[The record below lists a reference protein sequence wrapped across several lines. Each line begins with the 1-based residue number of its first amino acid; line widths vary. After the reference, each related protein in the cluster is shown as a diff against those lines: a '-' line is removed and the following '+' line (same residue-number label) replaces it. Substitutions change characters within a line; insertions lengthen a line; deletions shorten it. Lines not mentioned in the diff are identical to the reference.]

1 MKKLFL
7 LFIFCVL
14 NSCVGFEF
22 AYKTNDNIFLL
33 KDATKIGVSG
43 DNAYDIHV
51 SLKNLIGN
59 NESNPKYILTVNSTK
74 TETADSINK
83 DATASKFIIKYSINY
98 DLYNLFR
105 NCKVFLKEITT
116 TSVYNTKSAGYSFG
130 TNLSKNES
138 SIKNIDNNIDDFIV
152 FSKISSDLDDC
163 L

>member
-1 MKKLFL
+1 MKKLYL
-7 LFIFCVL
+7 LFIFIIL
-14 NSCVGFEF
+14 NNCGGFEF

-33 KDATKIGVSG
+33 KDTTKVGVSG
-43 DNAYDIHV
+43 DSAYDIHV
-51 SLKNLIGN
+51 SLKDLIGN
-59 NESNPKYILTVNSTK
+59 NQDNPKYILTVNSTK
-74 TETADSINK
+74 TEVADSINK

-98 DLYNLFR
+98 DLYNLIK
-105 NCKVFLKEITT
+105 NCQIFYKEIAT

-152 FSKISSDLDDC
+152 FSKISSDLDGC